1 MEVAD
6 FVAEALAGRQDI
18 EPFASG
24 YRHSADI
31 GTTTLTFHASSGAD
45 SRLPSIA
52 MVESRFTP
60 GVVPDFDDE
69 GIAWLNRRAVFGSF
83 FRDAHGTGCRA
94 TYPLE
99 NDFLDPGWQAQHL
112 LKALSDQRAF
122 GIAIGLMDLSLEDCL
137 ASRKMFRVPRHW
149 ATRLPSE
156 VLEKT
161 VHYLGQ
167 QFGLPASAGPAS
179 LVFEAPLTA
188 DARTRIVDP
197 EAETAL
203 VSIRTDV
210 QHPVAGVGYC
220 VTIMLPRQPPPE
232 LLTMWCMRLNALEHQ
247 QERFWPRLGAWGK
260 RELGTRL
267 VYGMFWP
274 TDEAHAGE
282 VRMLALEMADRVNWI
297 AGNLWLPGVGL
308 HFRQDI
314 AS

>member
-18 EPFASG
+18 EPFAGG

-45 SRLPSIA
+45 SRLTSIA

-60 GVVPDFDDE
+60 GVVPDFDDD

-83 FRDAHGTGCRA
+83 FRDAHSTGCRA
-94 TYPLE
+94 TYPIDNGFLE
-99 NDFLDPGWQAQHL
+99 PDWQARRL
-112 LKALSDQRAF
+112 LNALSDQRAF
-122 GIAIGLMDLSLEDCL
+122 GIAIGLMDLSLEHCL

-156 VLEKT
+156 GLEK
-161 VHYLGQ
+161 VAHYLEQ
-167 QFGLPASAGPAS
+167 QFGLPATAGPAS
-179 LVFEAPLTA
+179 LVFEAPLTSGA
-188 DARTRIVDP
+188 TTRIVDP

-203 VSIRTDV
+203 ISIRTDV

-220 VTIMLPRQPPPE
+220 VTIMPPRQPPSE
-232 LLTMWCMRLNALEHQ
+232 LLTMWCTKLNTLEHQ

-274 TDEAHAGE
+274 TDEADAGE

-297 AGNLWLPGVGL
+297 AGDLWLPGVGL
-308 HFRQDI
+308 HLQRDT
-314 AS
+314 A